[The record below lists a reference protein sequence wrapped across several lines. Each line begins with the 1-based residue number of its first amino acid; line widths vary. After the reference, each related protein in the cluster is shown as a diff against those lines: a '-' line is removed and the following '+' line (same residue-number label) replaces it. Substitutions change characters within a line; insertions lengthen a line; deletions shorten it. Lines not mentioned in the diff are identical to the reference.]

1 MGSTHHLPMNVLPL
15 LTENEESSSFF
26 LRLSSSIS
34 SLGILSKPSSQ
45 NATPSFV
52 ALCVHWTSQHPRL
65 LLFASLS
72 VQGVCVLLKAR
83 DRVLLKFTF
92 PGPAEWLCFYIW
104 GTGSYTSTS
113 EASVGF
119 VKTET
124 TWPHLQKIWGGGK
137 AGVAE
142 LGFQL

>member
-1 MGSTHHLPMNVLPL
+1 MPRCWGCSHALSRNSSSLGLRVEFCVGSTHHLPMNVLPL
-15 LTENEESSSFF
+15 LTENEKSSSFF
-26 LRLSSSIS
+26 VRLSPSIS

-83 DRVLLKFTF
+83 DTVLLKFTF
-92 PGPAEWLCFYIW
+92 PVPSRVAMFL
-104 GTGSYTSTS
+104 
-113 EASVGF
+113 
-119 VKTET
+119 
-124 TWPHLQKIWGGGK
+124 HLEYWFLHQHIRSICW
-137 AGVAE
+137 VC
-142 LGFQL
+142 